1 MKSIRKVVIF
11 IEAAVP
17 GPADAG
23 HSPMKS
29 WKNMGQAALL
39 FFVKTF
45 SHQDRADK
53 KHASRGG
60 QRGADAARPRWQRGS
75 GPCSL
80 PARLPP
86 TACSAARLPSPT
98 SRLSPLASRLSPGRL
113 VACLPPPG
121 GPDQAAPAQNGRQ
134 RSMAAAARAQ
144 PGLRR
149 WPPFMV
155 IFH

>member
-11 IEAAVP
+11 IDATVP

-23 HSPMKS
+23 PPPMKS

-60 QRGADAARPRWQRGS
+60 QRCADAARPRWQRGS

-80 PARLPP
+80 PARLSP
-86 TACSAARLPSPT
+86 TACSAARLLGCSAAH
-98 SRLSPLASRLSPGRL
+98 LLASRLP
-113 VACLPPPG
+113 ACLLPPG
-121 GPDQAAPAQNGRQ
+121 GPDQAAPAGKGRQ
-134 RSMAAAARAQ
+134 RSMAAAARAP

-149 WPPFMV
+149 
-155 IFH
+155 